1 MMIEFGVVAALLVFI
16 AVAAILFPLLRRN
29 VTGAVI
35 ERGAANLQLLRDQLS
50 EIDADLLGGVLSA
63 DQYDSARA
71 DLERRVLD
79 ESQQAPGASAGAAT
93 GKRWRT
99 PVVIGLL
106 IPVFAVVMYFYV
118 GDVDG
123 LDVEAYMQR
132 EAATITPET
141 VDSMV
146 RQLAQRL
153 EEEPDDVEGWAM
165 LGRSYMALQRY
176 PDSALAWKRAAELEP
191 GNASILTNYAEATGL
206 AAQGNLDGEPTRL
219 LARAL
224 DADPSHGKALAL
236 SGGAAYGRGD
246 YQGAIEYWQR
256 LLLLSGDDKEL
267 STALMTGI
275 AEARARLGDDAGNA
289 RAEARPGDDTGTA
302 AAQPGFDQNT
312 GEAAPLGSKRAGSI
326 RGVVSLSPQ
335 MSASANSGDTVFVFV
350 RAAEGPR
357 MPLAV
362 ARVKVEEL
370 PYDFH
375 LDDSMAM
382 VPDRKISDFSQVVVG
397 ARISGSGVATRSS
410 GDLEGFSEPVEPVSS
425 GIRVLIDRRVP

>member
-1 MMIEFGVVAALLVFI
+1 MTVEFVVVAALLVFI
-16 AVAAILFPLLRRN
+16 AVAAILFPLLRAN
-29 VTGAVI
+29 VSGVVV
-35 ERGAANLQLLRDQLS
+35 ERGDANMQLLRDQLA
-50 EIDADLLGGVLSA
+50 EIDADLRSGVLSA

-79 ESQQAPGASAGAAT
+79 ESQQATAASAHAAT
-93 GKRWRT
+93 GKRWRM
-99 PVVIGLL
+99 PFVIGLL
-106 IPVFAVVMYFYV
+106 IPVLAVVMYLHL
-118 GDVDG
+118 GSVDG
-123 LDVEAYMQR
+123 LDVEAYVQR
-132 EAATITPET
+132 QAAAITPET
-141 VDSMV
+141 VESMV

-153 EEEPDDVEGWAM
+153 EENPDDVEGWAM

-176 PDSALAWKRAAELEP
+176 PESAQAWKRADELEP
-191 GNASILTNYAEATGL
+191 GNASILTNYAEATGF

-224 DADPSHGKALAL
+224 DADPSHAKALAL
-236 SGGAAYGRGD
+236 SGGAAFARGD

-256 LLLLSGDDKEL
+256 LLLLSGDDEEL

-275 AEARARLGDDAGNA
+275 AKAQARLGDDAGTK
-289 RAEARPGDDTGTA
+289 ARPGDDAETA
-302 AAQPGFDQNT
+302 AAQPGLDQNI
-312 GEAAPLGSKRAGSI
+312 GEAAPSGSI
-326 RGVVSLSPQ
+326 RGVVRLSPQ
-335 MSASANSGDTVFVFV
+335 MSDSARSDDTVFVFV

-357 MPLAV
+357 MPLAA

-382 VPDRKISDFSQVVVG
+382 VPDRKISDFRQVVVG

-410 GDLEGFSEPVEPVSS
+410 GDLEGFSKPVEPVSS

>member
-1 MMIEFGVVAALLVFI
+1 MMVEFGVVAALLVFI
-16 AVAAILFPLLRRN
+16 AVAAILFPLLRGN
-29 VTGAVI
+29 VTGVVI
-35 ERGAANLQLLRDQLS
+35 ERGDANLQLLRDQLS
-50 EIDADLLGGVLSA
+50 EIDADLRSGVLSA

-79 ESQQAPGASAGAAT
+79 ESQQATGASAAAPI

-106 IPVFAVVMYFYV
+106 MPVFAVVMYLYL
-118 GDVDG
+118 GRVDG
-123 LDVEAYMQR
+123 LDVEAYVQR
-132 EAATITPET
+132 QAATITPET
-141 VDSMV
+141 VESMV

-165 LGRSYMALQRY
+165 LGRSYMALQQY
-176 PDSALAWKRAAELEP
+176 PDSAHAWKRAAELEP
-191 GNASILTNYAEATGL
+191 RNASILTNYAEATGL

-224 DADPSHGKALAL
+224 DADPSHAKALAL
-236 SGGAAYGRGD
+236 SGGAAFARAD

-256 LLLLSGDDKEL
+256 LLSLSGDDLEL
-267 STALMTGI
+267 SEALTTGI
-275 AEARARLGDDAGNA
+275 EKAQARLGDN
-289 RAEARPGDDTGTA
+289 TGTA
-302 AAQPGFDQNT
+302 QAQARTGSNT
-312 GEAAPLGSKRAGSI
+312 GVAEASGLI

-335 MSASANSGDTVFVFV
+335 MFESAKSGDTVFIFV

-382 VPDRKISDFSQVVVG
+382 VPDRKISDFRQVVVG

>member
-1 MMIEFGVVAALLVFI
+1 MTVEFVLVAALLVFI
-16 AVAAILFPLLRRN
+16 AVAVVLFPLLRAN
-29 VTGAVI
+29 VTGVVI
-35 ERGAANLQLLRDQLS
+35 ERGDANMQLLRDQLA
-50 EIDADLLGGVLSA
+50 EIDADLRSGVLSA

-79 ESQQAPGASAGAAT
+79 ESEQATGASAALPI

-106 IPVFAVVMYFYV
+106 MPVLAVVMYLYL
-118 GDVDG
+118 GSVDG
-123 LDVEAYMQR
+123 LDVEAYVQKQ
-132 EAATITPET
+132 AAAITPET
-141 VDSMV
+141 VESMV

-176 PDSALAWKRAAELEP
+176 PDSARAWKRAAELEP

-224 DADPSHGKALAL
+224 DADPSHAKALAL
-236 SGGAAYGRGD
+236 SGGAAFARDD
-246 YQGAIEYWQR
+246 YQAAIEYWQR
-256 LLLLSGDDKEL
+256 LLLLSGDDEEL

-275 AEARARLGDDAGNA
+275 AKAQARLGVDAGNA
-289 RAEARPGDDTGTA
+289 RAEARPGDNAGTA
-302 AAQPGFDQNT
+302 AVQPGRDQNT
-312 GEAAPLGSKRAGSI
+312 GETALSGSI

-335 MSASANSGDTVFVFV
+335 MSESARSGDTVFVFV

-382 VPDRKISDFSQVVVG
+382 VPDRKISDFRQVVVG

-425 GIRVLIDRRVP
+425 GIRVLIDQRVP

>member
-1 MMIEFGVVAALLVFI
+1 MTVEFVVVAALLVFI
-16 AVAAILFPLLRRN
+16 AVAAILFPLLRAN
-29 VTGAVI
+29 VSGVVV
-35 ERGAANLQLLRDQLS
+35 ERGDANMQLLRDQLA
-50 EIDADLLGGVLSA
+50 EIDADLRSGVLSA

-79 ESQQAPGASAGAAT
+79 ESQQATGASAHAAT
-93 GKRWRT
+93 GKRWRM
-99 PVVIGLL
+99 PFVIGLL
-106 IPVFAVVMYFYV
+106 IPVLAVVMYLHL
-118 GDVDG
+118 GSVDG
-123 LDVEAYMQR
+123 LDVEAYVQR
-132 EAATITPET
+132 QAAAITPET
-141 VDSMV
+141 VESMV

-153 EEEPDDVEGWAM
+153 EENPDDVEGWAM

-176 PDSALAWKRAAELEP
+176 PESAQAWKRADELEP
-191 GNASILTNYAEATGL
+191 GNASILTNYAEATGF

-224 DADPSHGKALAL
+224 DADPSHAKALAL
-236 SGGAAYGRGD
+236 SGGAAFARGD

-256 LLLLSGDDKEL
+256 LLLLSGDDEEL

-275 AEARARLGDDAGNA
+275 AKAQARLGDDAGTK
-289 RAEARPGDDTGTA
+289 ARPGNDAETA
-302 AAQPGFDQNT
+302 AAQPGLDQNI
-312 GEAAPLGSKRAGSI
+312 GEAAPSGSI
-326 RGVVSLSPQ
+326 RGVVRLSPQ
-335 MSASANSGDTVFVFV
+335 MSDSARSDDTVFVFV

-357 MPLAV
+357 MPLAA

-382 VPDRKISDFSQVVVG
+382 VPDRKISDFRQVVVG

-410 GDLEGFSEPVEPVSS
+410 GDLEGFSKPVEPVSS